1 MYKYYYCKEIN
12 NNFYNSKISLDKLSY
27 LIKKYDLEYKNY
39 IKEYWINN
47 LLIVS
52 NNNDIKF
59 YKIYDKDVKYQNE
72 YIVKSYDIDECTPFN
87 FNKTHSEEEYI
98 LYENVIN
105 DIKVVLKK
113 FSEYI
118 TLEFESNN
126 LINNNNFLCYNII

>member
-1 MYKYYYCKEIN
+1 MYNYYFCFKIN
-12 NNFYNSKISLDKLSY
+12 DEFYNHKLDLDKLSY
-27 LIKKYDLEYKNY
+27 FIEKYDLKCKGD

-47 LLIVS
+47 VLIVS

-59 YKIYDKDVKYQNE
+59 YKIYDKDIQYQNE
-72 YIVKSYDIDECTPFN
+72 YIIKSYDIDECIPFN
-87 FNKTHSEEEYI
+87 FNGTHSEEDYI